1 MSNNSLQEKIFNKIN
16 NELINYV
23 KSLNENKEEKVILIK
38 EVEKYI
44 STLANM
50 PQEYS
55 VAIENINTNINA
67 YEEEKNKFMVEIKR
81 FKDENQNPKIKKT
94 EGIFGTISL
103 ISGLGSI
110 FSEDILKYNAS
121 KGNASTGTPI
131 ANLVGVAKENAI
143 KAYIGGGSKATG
155 GNGIEGGEKVIRL
168 TKSTEALTSTL
179 CLAIYAAIKI
189 LNSKKLK
196 KEFKEKVIELNKE
209 IDALGAKVKDEF
221 LNIEECEIKTLI
233 ENTEALALKVNE
245 KI

>member
-16 NELINYV
+16 KELINYV
-23 KSLNENKEEKVILIK
+23 KSLNENKEEKVTLIK

-44 STLANM
+44 STLTNM

-55 VAIENINTNINA
+55 IAIENINTNIKA
-67 YEEEKNKFMVEIKR
+67 YEEDKDKFLVEFKR
-81 FKDENQNPKIKKT
+81 FKDENKNPKIKKT

-103 ISGLGSI
+103 ISGLGGI

-121 KGNASTGTPI
+121 RGNASTGTPI
-131 ANLVGVAKENAI
+131 PNLVGAAKENAI

-168 TKSTEALTSTL
+168 TEATAAGTSTL
-179 CLAIYAAIKI
+179 CLAIYAATKI
-189 LNSKKLK
+189 FNNKKLK
-196 KEFKEKVIELNKE
+196 KEFKEKLIELNKE
-209 IDALGAKVKDEF
+209 IDTLGAKVKDEF
-221 LNIEECEIKTLI
+221 LNIEESEIKTLI
-233 ENTEALALKVNE
+233 DYTEALALKVNE